1 MRQHERGKTRRHLQR
16 YREIITIFMNY
27 GFRDLLSARHTRTV
41 SGTQAKQA
49 MKTADVS
56 LEEHSRWARIRM
68 MFEELGPTFIK
79 LGQIMSNRPDLL
91 PAEMLAELEK
101 LQTGVP
107 PFDAA
112 DAVAIIEEELGKPV
126 KECFLHFE
134 REPVASAS
142 IAQAHR
148 ARLVTG
154 EQVIVKVERPNIES
168 IIKTDIE
175 ILLRLAGLFQQLV
188 LKSEALDPVS
198 IIQEFGKS
206 LNREIDFYNEAVH
219 IEKFKSN
226 FKGNEQIVVPQV
238 YREFSSRRVLTME
251 YIDGTHVSQMELLRK
266 KDVDTKKIAD
276 RGANLMLEQI
286 FEHGFFHADPHPG
299 NVMIL
304 EDEKICFLD
313 FGMMGM
319 ILPKHRDYLSSIMIG
334 IVNQDSEKITKA
346 LIDFSNVG
354 SVPEFESLEYE
365 IFELT
370 QSYSHLPLKDINMRE
385 LLPRMLSIILDY
397 NIKLPSNIF
406 LLIKALI
413 TIEGVG
419 RRLDPEFDLVSQVEP
434 FAKRLIRNRFKADD
448 LKKDA
453 LYAAVELRSILKNL
467 PEDTKDILK
476 VLKSGTTQIDFEQ
489 RGLQR
494 LFKNLGIITNRISF
508 SIICAA
514 LIIGSALI
522 LGMNVPPLVGGVSLL
537 GIAGIAGAAF
547 MGGWLLVNI
556 LRNYRR

>member
-1 MRQHERGKTRRHLQR
+1 MNQQGPGKTRRHLNR
-16 YREIITIFMNY
+16 YREIITVFMKY
-27 GFRDLLSARHTRTV
+27 GFRDLLSSRHVRTV
-41 SGTQAKQA
+41 SGARAKRA
-49 MKTADVS
+49 MKTAEASVRKHD
-56 LEEHSRWARIRM
+56 RWARIRM

-107 PFDAA
+107 PFDAE
-112 DAVAIIEEELGKPV
+112 DAVALIEEELGKPL

-134 REPVASAS
+134 RKPVASAS
-142 IAQAHR
+142 IAQAHK
-148 ARLVTG
+148 ARLKTG
-154 EQVIVKVERPNIES
+154 EHVIIKVERPNIES

-175 ILLRLAGLFQQLV
+175 ILLRLAGMFKQLV
-188 LKSEALDPVS
+188 LRSEALDPVS
-198 IIQEFGKS
+198 IIEEFGKS
-206 LNREIDFYNEAVH
+206 LQREIDFYNEAVH
-219 IEKFKSN
+219 IEKFEAN
-226 FKGNEQIVVPQV
+226 FKGNEHIVVPRV
-238 YREFSSRRVLTME
+238 YRDFSSKRVLTME
-251 YIDGTHVSQMELLRK
+251 YIDGTHVSQMDLLKK

-304 EDEKICFLD
+304 DSGKICFLD

-346 LIDFSNVG
+346 LIDFSNVDYA
-354 SVPEFESLEYE
+354 PDFESLEFE

-370 QSYSHLPLKDINMRE
+370 QSYSHLPLKDINMGE

-397 NIKLPSNIF
+397 NLKLPSNIF
-406 LLIKALI
+406 MLTKALI

-419 RRLDPEFDLVSQVEP
+419 RKLDPDFDLVSQVEP
-434 FAKRLIRNRFKADD
+434 FAKRLIRNRFRAKD

-476 VLKSGTTQIDFEQ
+476 VLKSGTTQLDFEQ

-494 LFKNLGIITNRISF
+494 LFRNLGIITNRISF

-522 LGMNVPPLVGGVSLL
+522 LGMGVPPLVGGVSLL
-537 GIAGIAGAAF
+537 GLAGIAGAAF
-547 MGGWLLVNI
+547 MGGWLFVNI
-556 LRNYRR
+556 LKNYRR